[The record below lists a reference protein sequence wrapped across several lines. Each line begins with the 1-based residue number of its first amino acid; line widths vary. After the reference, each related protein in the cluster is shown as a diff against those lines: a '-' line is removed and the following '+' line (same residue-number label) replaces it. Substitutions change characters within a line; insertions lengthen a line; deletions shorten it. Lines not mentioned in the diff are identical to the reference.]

1 LTKKQLIFSNQ
12 DRILDAMLDK
22 DYSGL
27 SDLIHPDASVFG
39 TALHEIEY
47 GLLNVKNYYITSLGQ
62 LPDEMFIHPVWKRF
76 TDLGNLALV
85 EQEYK
90 VEFII
95 DGENVVLPSMRQT
108 TLWKSESG
116 SSDGEEKWLLLHDH
130 TSLPDQSG
138 DDETLPI
145 NHLIDR
151 NLELEKQVAERTAE
165 LQVMLGK
172 LRVEAALNRVV
183 AQTAS
188 MRTTADLQRII
199 PLIWQ
204 ELNELNVP
212 FIRCGVFIFDE
223 EAAQVQMHLSAP
235 DGKALATAEFPYN
248 EIEIVQRVIGS
259 WRDDRIYREQWETD
273 DFKTWAAFL
282 TNHGLIDSVESYF
295 NQQNIPGALH
305 LHFIP
310 FEQGMLYTGS
320 RAPLSDEQLH
330 TVQSL
335 ADSFSVAYA
344 RYEDFRKLEQNNQ
357 NLIHTLEELHATQN
371 QLVQQE
377 KLASL
382 GQLTAGI
389 AHEIKNPL
397 NFVNNFS
404 EVSIEMVEEARDEV
418 LSEKAKV
425 KSEKEKSPFEGGKDG
440 VAGQGDDAESRHASN
455 PDLILEIL
463 NDIEANL
470 RKIYEHGSRADS
482 IVKSMLQ
489 HSRGGDG
496 KMEPTLLNP
505 LVKEYVNLS
514 FHGMR
519 AGKEAINVDI
529 DLQLSENVGEVPL
542 VAEDFSRVI
551 LNLCNNAFDAM
562 RSKLTEDGGR
572 TTESPFEGGAGAVAE
587 VGDVTSLKY
596 APKLTVRTKSE
607 NGRTLIEIEDNGP
620 GIPDEIKDK
629 ILQPFFTTKKGTQGT
644 GLGLSITNDIIKAHG
659 GELEITSQPGST
671 VFSIRLNQK

>member
-1 LTKKQLIFSNQ
+1 
-12 DRILDAMLDK
+12 MLDK

-47 GLLNVKNYYITSLGQ
+47 GFLNVKNYYIKSLGQ
-62 LPDEMFIHPVWKRF
+62 LPDEMFIYPIWKRF

-90 VEFII
+90 VEFLI
-95 DGENVVLPSMRQT
+95 DSEKVVLPSMRQS
-108 TLWKSESG
+108 TLWKNENDIPG
-116 SSDGEEKWLLLHDH
+116 GDDQWLLLHDH

-145 NHLIDR
+145 NHLIQR
-151 NLELEKQVAERTAE
+151 NLELEKQIAERTAE
-165 LQVMLGK
+165 LEMMLAQ

-199 PLIWQ
+199 PLIWK

-212 FIRCGVFIFDE
+212 FIRCGVFIFDD

-235 DGKALATAEFPYN
+235 NGKALATAEFPYN

-259 WRDDRIYREQWETD
+259 WREDKIYREYWGTD

-282 TNHGLIDSVESYF
+282 ANHGLIDSVESYF
-295 NQQNIPGALH
+295 NQLEIPDSLH

-320 RAPLSDEQLH
+320 RSPLSDEQLK
-330 TVQSL
+330 TVQAL
-335 ADSFSVAYA
+335 ADSFSVAFA

-357 NLIHTLEELHATQN
+357 NLIRTLEELKSAQD

-404 EVSIEMVEEARDEV
+404 EVSLELIEEAREEV
-418 LSEKAKV
+418 RRETEDRRPG
-425 KSEKEKSPFEGGKDG
+425 SEKEENPLLRGAGGVSDG
-440 VAGQGDDAESRHASN
+440 AENEDLSQYSEEDPSSANTPLSSEASAQAGLNPLSRG
-455 PDLILEIL
+455 DLILEIL
-463 NDIEANL
+463 DDIEANL
-470 RKIYEHGSRADS
+470 RKIYEHGTRADG
-482 IVKSMLQ
+482 IVKSMLM

-496 KMEPTLLNP
+496 KMEPTPLNP
-505 LVKEYVNLS
+505 LISEYVSLA

-519 AGKEAINVDI
+519 ASKDPINVDI
-529 DLQLSENVGEVPL
+529 DLQLDETIGDVPL

-562 RSKLTEDGGR
+562 RDKLTGDGGPK
-572 TTESPFEGGAGAVAE
+572 TGYV
-587 VGDVTSLKY
+587 
-596 APKLTVRTKSE
+596 PKLSVRTNVDDGKVI
-607 NGRTLIEIEDNGP
+607 IEIEDNGP

-659 GELEITSQPGST
+659 GDMQIVSAPGST
-671 VFSIRLNQK
+671 VFSIRFN

>member
-1 LTKKQLIFSNQ
+1 LTKKQLIFARQ

-47 GLLNVKNYYITSLGQ
+47 GFLNVKNYYIKSLGQ
-62 LPDEMFIHPVWKRF
+62 LPDEMFIHPTWKRF
-76 TDLGNLALV
+76 TDFGNLALV

-90 VEFII
+90 VEFLI
-95 DGENVVLPSMRQT
+95 DGEKVVLPSMRQS
-108 TLWKSESG
+108 TLWKCEN
-116 SSDGEEKWLLLHDH
+116 SSPEGDDDQWLLLHDH

-145 NHLIDR
+145 NHLVQR
-151 NLELEKQVAERTAE
+151 NLELEKQVAERTDE
-165 LQVMLGK
+165 LEVMLGQ

-188 MRTTADLQRII
+188 MRTAADLQRII
-199 PLIWQ
+199 PLIWK

-235 DGKALATAEFPYN
+235 NGKALATTEFPYN
-248 EIEIVQRVIGS
+248 EIEIVHRVIGS
-259 WRDDRIYREQWETD
+259 WREDKIYREHWEAD
-273 DFKTWAAFL
+273 DFKAWAAFL
-282 TNHGLIDSVESYF
+282 ANHSLVDSVESYF
-295 NQQNIPGALH
+295 NQQDVPDSLH

-320 RAPLSDEQLH
+320 RSPLSDEQLK
-330 TVQSL
+330 TVQAL
-335 ADSFSVAYA
+335 ADSFSVAFA

-357 NLIHTLEELHATQN
+357 NLIRTLQELKAAQD

-404 EVSIEMVEEARDEV
+404 DVSLEMIDEALEELGKTTQDDHTAETAAILADIKSN
-418 LSEKAKV
+418 LS
-425 KSEKEKSPFEGGKDG
+425 
-440 VAGQGDDAESRHASN
+440 
-455 PDLILEIL
+455 
-463 NDIEANL
+463 
-470 RKIYEHGSRADS
+470 KIHEHGSRADG
-482 IVKSMLQ
+482 IVKSMLM

-496 KMEPTLLNP
+496 KMEPTPLNP
-505 LVKEYVNLS
+505 IIKEYVNLA

-519 AGKEAINVDI
+519 AGKDPIDVDI
-529 DLQLSENVGEVPL
+529 DLQMDESVGDVPL
-542 VAEDFSRVI
+542 IAEDFSRVI
-551 LNLCNNAFDAM
+551 LNVCNNAFDACAERSRSAM
-562 RSKLTEDGGR
+562 RDKLTGDGGPE
-572 TTESPFEGGAGAVAE
+572 TGKKSPFEEGGE
-587 VGDVTSLKY
+587 RSEQGDDSSLSY
-596 APKLTVRTKSE
+596 HPKLTVRTHQTEKSV
-607 NGRTLIEIEDNGP
+607 TIEIEDNGP
-620 GIPDEIKDK
+620 GIPEEIKDK

-644 GLGLSITNDIIKAHG
+644 GLGLSITHDIVKAHG
-659 GELEITSQPGST
+659 GEMQIVSQPGST